1 MNEKTLGASEEF
13 HLSVPKEVAIASNEK
28 ILMVLGRT
36 YISFVTI
43 VTIGLLVIAG
53 ALIILNFTIPPEN
66 HWIVFPLAI
75 FCFLILPP
83 LLYGLGYIY
92 VKGHRYIITNER
104 IIMFRKF
111 IGILL
116 RTVTHDKIT
125 DLIVN
130 QGPIGRICNYGK
142 VSPITAGMIMPMG
155 AAIFSIS
162 GVRNPYEVRDSIAK
176 LVKATQP
183 EGQ

>member
-1 MNEKTLGASEEF
+1 MSEKQ
-13 HLSVPKEVAIASNEK
+13 VNIPKEVIIAPNEK
-28 ILMVLGRT
+28 VLMVLGRH
-36 YISFVTI
+36 YISYVTI
-43 VTIGLLVIAG
+43 ATIGLIALW
-53 ALIILNFTIPPEN
+53 LITAGVSFTAPLEYG
-66 HWIVFPLAI
+66 WIVFPIQVFVFLA
-75 FCFLILPP
+75 LPV
-83 LLYGLGYIY
+83 LVYGLGYIY

-111 IGILL
+111 IGILM

-130 QGPIGRICNYGK
+130 QGPIGRLFNYGR

-162 GVRNPYEVRDSIAK
+162 GVKNPYEVRDAIAK
-176 LVKATQP
+176 LVKEIKPKGA
-183 EGQ
+183 EN

>member
-1 MNEKTLGASEEF
+1 LDEQNQ
-13 HLSVPKEVAIASNEK
+13 LSVPKEVSIAPKEK
-28 ILMVLGRT
+28 ILMVLGRS
-36 YISFVTI
+36 YISYVT
-43 VTIGLLVIAG
+43 VATIGLLVLGIITAIASFSIPSDYSWVAF
-53 ALIILNFTIPPEN
+53 ALALFY
-66 HWIVFPLAI
+66 L
-75 FCFLILPP
+75 LILPP
-83 LLYGLGYIY
+83 LVYGLGYIY

-111 IGILL
+111 IGILM

-130 QGPIGRICNYGK
+130 QGPIGRLCNYGR

-176 LVKATQP
+176 LVKEMQP
-183 EGQ
+183 REQ